1 MLELLEQ
8 IIAQSGLLIHE
19 AFERGLSSCFD
30 DSKVEGSV
38 IAAIR
43 SCEFR
48 RLIVRYVGF
57 G

>member
-38 IAAIR
+38 LPLSGAAN
-43 SCEFR
+43 SED
-48 RLIVRYVGF
+48 
-57 G
+57 